1 MYVRYLAGRKARLRR
16 RVHGRLR
23 YFDRHFSAVH
33 IFIACVFPRKPRAG
47 RRLRQ
52 CKKGVSHNGLIDR
65 RARGSFIEKQ
75 SVIDK
80 TQASGIINIGRS
92 MTDEEEF
99 MPKPMAEDL
108 PFPDLSVL
116 TVGVAD

>member
-1 MYVRYLAGRKARLRR
+1 
-16 RVHGRLR
+16 
-23 YFDRHFSAVH
+23 
-33 IFIACVFPRKPRAG
+33 
-47 RRLRQ
+47 
-52 CKKGVSHNGLIDR
+52 
-65 RARGSFIEKQ
+65 
-75 SVIDK
+75 
-80 TQASGIINIGRS
+80 